1 MDPVSIAAITGAV
14 GGAAEKFV
22 EKAWT
27 LGEKWIAE
35 YFKNHGKEAQEKARE
50 NALSFLNEVAES
62 VKVIQDN
69 TKNDP
74 VTLEVINTSFKDPDF
89 SAVLQRAIV
98 TSSRTSSEDKHKI
111 LARLITERLL
121 AKSEDMISL
130 ASSVAVEAISALK
143 AKHLYVLGLSVLVE
157 IIRPINLPNDLPQ
170 TRLNQVAREW
180 WLKNLSPLIHKVE
193 DLTDIDIRHLIGVNC
208 IEYESFIGRDLTQIL
223 KSGFGEWG
231 VEKFLSETEEGK
243 KLKGYYDKYLEKM
256 TLTSVGQLIGIYV
269 KDQVTGIRTTINW

>member
-1 MDPVSIAAITGAV
+1 MDPVSIAITSAAV
-14 GGAAEKFV
+14 GGVAGKFV

-35 YFKNHGKEAQEKARE
+35 YFKNHGKEAQEKAKE
-50 NALSFLNEVAES
+50 NALSFLNKVAES

-98 TSSRTSSEDKHKI
+98 TSARTSSEDKHKI

-130 ASSVAVEAISALK
+130 ASSVAVEAIGALK

-157 IIRPINLPNDLPQ
+157 GIRPMNLPKDLPQ
-170 TRLNQVAREW
+170 TQLNQIAREW

-193 DLTDIDIRHLIGVNC
+193 DLTDIDIRHLVGVNC
-208 IEYESFIGRDLTQIL
+208 IEYESFIGRNLTQIL
-223 KSGFGEWG
+223 KSGFGEWE

-243 KLKGYYDKYLEKM
+243 KLKEYYDKYLQKM
-256 TLTSVGQLIGIYV
+256 TLTSAGQLIGIYV
-269 KDQVTGIRTTINW
+269 KD

>member
-1 MDPVSIAAITGAV
+1 MDPVSIAITSAAV
-14 GGAAEKFV
+14 GGVAGKFV

-35 YFKNHGKEAQEKARE
+35 YFKNHGKEAQEKAKE
-50 NALSFLNEVAES
+50 NALSFLNKVAES

-98 TSSRTSSEDKHKI
+98 TSARTSSEDKHKI

-130 ASSVAVEAISALK
+130 ASSVAVEAIGALK

-157 IIRPINLPNDLPQ
+157 GIRPMNLPKDLPQ
-170 TRLNQVAREW
+170 TQLNQIAREW

-193 DLTDIDIRHLIGVNC
+193 DLTDIDIRHLVGVNC
-208 IEYESFIGRDLTQIL
+208 IEYESFIGRNLTQIL
-223 KSGFGEWG
+223 KSGFGEWE

-243 KLKGYYDKYLEKM
+243 KLKEYYDKYLQKM
-256 TLTSVGQLIGIYV
+256 TLTSAGQLIGIYV